1 MATGM
6 ILAGMAFGLA
16 AIVEVK
22 INVSITQVIP
32 LKYSAFSDRFL
43 LMSVE

>member
-22 INVSITQVIP
+22 INVCIAQEIP
-32 LKYSAFSDRFL
+32 QKYLAFPWVFY
-43 LMSVE
+43 

>member
-22 INVSITQVIP
+22 INVSIAEGISQ
-32 LKYSAFSDRFL
+32 KYFPVYAC
-43 LMSVE
+43 